1 MSRRDFDLLVVGGGS
16 AGLTVA
22 AGAARLGV
30 KTLLVEREPALGGDC
45 LHYGCVPS
53 KTLIKSARVRHLQ
66 ATAGRYGL
74 PAPELPPVHF
84 PDVAGRIRQV
94 IEAIQAPDSPARFR
108 RLGAEVLFGP
118 ARFLDD
124 HALDVGGSRVT
135 ADKIVLA
142 TGSAASAPAIPG
154 LDKTPFLTN
163 REIFSQG
170 ELPESLV
177 ILGAGPIGIE
187 MAQAFARLGSRVS
200 VIHRG
205 GGVLG
210 KEDPDMAGL
219 VQKAL
224 EGEGVRFLLNSQVKL
239 VSGDERRVV
248 VTFESPEG
256 QGTLEASKL
265 LVALGRNPNIQDLDC
280 PAAGVEF
287 TDRGIAVD
295 RRQRTSQKHIFAAG
309 DCAGRFLF
317 THAAGYEGSIA
328 VSNAVFHLPRKADY
342 AWLPWCTFTDPEL
355 ASIGHNE
362 TSAKK
367 SGLEFDVYMEEFSA
381 NDRAQAEGESGGRLK
396 LLLGHG
402 GRPLGVQILA
412 PRAGELIN
420 EWVSVLGG
428 GVRLSTLAGAMH
440 PYPTLGE
447 LNKRVAGSV
456 LADKIFS
463 PRVRKILRFFFR
475 YRGSGPEPDAR

>member
-1 MSRRDFDLLVVGGGS
+1 
-16 AGLTVA
+16 
-22 AGAARLGV
+22 
-30 KTLLVEREPALGGDC
+30 
-45 LHYGCVPS
+45 
-53 KTLIKSARVRHLQ
+53 
-66 ATAGRYGL
+66 
-74 PAPELPPVHF
+74 
-84 PDVAGRIRQV
+84 
-94 IEAIQAPDSPARFR
+94 
-108 RLGAEVLFGP
+108 
-118 ARFLDD
+118 
-124 HALDVGGSRVT
+124 VGGSRVT